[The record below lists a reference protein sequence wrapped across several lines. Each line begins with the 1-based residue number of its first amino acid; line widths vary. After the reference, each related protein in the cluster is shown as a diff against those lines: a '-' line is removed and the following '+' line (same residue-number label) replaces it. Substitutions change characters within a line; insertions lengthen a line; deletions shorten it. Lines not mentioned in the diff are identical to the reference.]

1 MYSTVKDFNQSSTV
15 VPRTCPVR
23 SGADSD
29 IGVIYRPD
37 FLPIRGGGQAS
48 LFLGSLEGWGGGG
61 ARSNGGG
68 EAMPGAILPTPPFIL
83 MSGTGTGIDLK

>member
-48 LFLGSLEGWGGGG
+48 LFLGSLEGWGGGSVQWWG
-61 ARSNGGG
+61 RGHAGGH
-68 EAMPGAILPTPPFIL
+68 PPYTALHFNERYRYWY
-83 MSGTGTGIDLK
+83 